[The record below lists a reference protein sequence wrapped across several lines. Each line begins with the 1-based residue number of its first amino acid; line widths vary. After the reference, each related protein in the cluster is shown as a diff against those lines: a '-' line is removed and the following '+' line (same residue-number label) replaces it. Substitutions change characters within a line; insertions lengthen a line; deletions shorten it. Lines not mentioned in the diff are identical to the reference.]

1 MVMHS
6 KKDIHHTGAIVA
18 ESGPYFDSDGE
29 HIVLQKGDVFPN
41 CPKTNQPTEW
51 RHENHEHQT
60 GEEVTET
67 GHYVD
72 KDGEHVDL
80 TKGDTF
86 PNCPQTNQSTTWKH
100 A

>member
-1 MVMHS
+1 MCFQ
-6 KKDIHHTGAIVA
+6 IVQR
-18 ESGPYFDSDGE
+18 
-29 HIVLQKGDVFPN
+29 L
-41 CPKTNQPTEW
+41 NQPTAW

-60 GEEVTET
+60 GQEVTET